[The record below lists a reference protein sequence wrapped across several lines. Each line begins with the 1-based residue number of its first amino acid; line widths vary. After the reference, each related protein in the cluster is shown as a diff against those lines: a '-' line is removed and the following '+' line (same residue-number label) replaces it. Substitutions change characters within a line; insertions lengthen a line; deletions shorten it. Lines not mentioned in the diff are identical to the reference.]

1 MKPVLTLQKLLAI
14 ACLTLAI
21 PLALQAQPLMEDHC
35 EKRPIPPT
43 DSEFTPGIPPYLRG
57 VKLTEAQED
66 KIFALIHDQI
76 PALREQGKQRHKV
89 IGELR
94 ALTNAEKF
102 DEAKAQQ
109 LADKLAAIEKE
120 AVLTRARNDY
130 KIFSLLTPEQRQ
142 QAQDAKSQKN
152 WHRHGDHGEH
162 ADFKMPGKPAPYF
175 VKS

>member
-1 MKPVLTLQKLLAI
+1 MKSVLTLQKLLAI

-35 EKRPIPPT
+35 EKRLMPSH

-57 VKLTEAQED
+57 IKLTETQED
-66 KIFALIHDQI
+66 KIFTLMHEQI
-76 PALREQGKQRHKV
+76 PAFREQGKQRHKTMN
-89 IGELR
+89 ELR
-94 ALTNAEKF
+94 ALENAEKF

-109 LADKLAAIEKE
+109 LAEKLAAIEKE

-142 QAQDAKSQKN
+142 QVQDAKSPRG
-152 WHRHGDHGEH
+152 WHHPGEH
-162 ADFKMPGKPAPYF
+162 ANFNIPGKPAPYF